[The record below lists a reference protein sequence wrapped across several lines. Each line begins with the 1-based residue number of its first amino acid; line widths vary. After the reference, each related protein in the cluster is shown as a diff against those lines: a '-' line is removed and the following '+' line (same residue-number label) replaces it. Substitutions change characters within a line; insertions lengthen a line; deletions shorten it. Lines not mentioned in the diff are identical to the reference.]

1 MTTDTHAGYPL
12 KQFHCPVKRYCQTL
26 NLKENPDVI
35 AEYRRMH
42 SPGHIW
48 PEIIAG
54 IRQVGILEME
64 IYISG
69 FTLFMIIETPL
80 DFNWDEAMARL
91 NTLPRQ
97 TEWEEYILASRTSH
111 RGSPHPANGT
121 LWSGCF
127 IFIEIPVYAH

>member
-1 MTTDTHAGYPL
+1 MTTDTRAGYPV
-12 KQFHCPVKRYCQTL
+12 KQFHCPVKRFCQTL
-26 NLKENPDVI
+26 NLKDNPEVI

-42 SPGHIW
+42 SPERIW

-64 IYISG
+64 IYIYG

-97 TEWEEYILASRTSH
+97 SEWEEYMSRFQNVVPGLTS
-111 RGSPHPANGT
+111 
-121 LWSGCF
+121 SGKWNLMERMF
-127 IFIEIPVYAH
+127 HLY